1 MTKEQIRQTIERAEA
16 LLREYEEFN
25 YELIDALSHSE
36 NMPKESQLPSDKKM
50 NESMRN
56 SIQVT
61 KEYIELL
68 KKQIEE
74 FTKLL

>member
-1 MTKEQIRQTIERAEA
+1 MTKEQIRQAIERAEA

-25 YELIDALSHSE
+25 NELIDTLSHSE
-36 NMPKESQLPSDKKM
+36 NMPKESQLSSDKKM

-74 FTKLL
+74 FKKFL